1 MRAMNLAV
9 FVIIIEMSIGFLAGI
24 GYYPAHGG
32 EQANFIQADQK
43 VPYIVNA
50 QASNETTLKTGWM
63 PNGLSGADYLQFTI
77 DWITAG
83 FSMMLKI
90 MQAFLAIS
98 TILYTSFHVP
108 TEICVFIQGIVY
120 MIYTWGFI
128 QWQSGRGGGGF
139 E

>member
-1 MRAMNLAV
+1 MNLAV

-24 GYYPAHGG
+24 GYYPTTGG
-32 EQANFIQADQK
+32 VETSFVKADQDI
-43 VPYIVNA
+43 PYIVNA
-50 QASNETTLKTGWM
+50 QAANESLRTEWM
-63 PNGLSGADYLQFTI
+63 PKEGGIGGADYLQFTI

-83 FSMMLKI
+83 FTMMLRL

-98 TILYTSFHVP
+98 TILYNDFKIP
-108 TEICVFIQGIVY
+108 LEICAFVQGIVY